1 MGASTD
7 VLRVGVGAGILGLPH
22 AGIARYVL
30 DMLTAVLTLD
40 PRIRLYLYAG
50 RAIEPSLPP
59 GNWVLR
65 VDAKRRWLGETYWLQ
80 QECPRWMAQDGIEVF
95 WGQSYML
102 PLRLAHPCA
111 RVVTLHD
118 TTGVLYPDTM
128 LLRRRINSRLHLGA
142 ALRVATRVV
151 TDSLSTARLARLLF
165 GVPTERM
172 VTIYPGFT
180 NRIRRPSQSTAAS
193 IVRKQFGLDA
203 PYILTVGTVEPRKN
217 LPILLDVLEAETK
230 LPVLVVAGREGWRSR
245 GTMQR
250 IRDLQRRSR
259 LRYLGRVE
267 DADLGALY
275 AAAQFM
281 VYPSLYEGFG
291 LPVLEAMA
299 CGCPVVCSRAS
310 SIPEVGGQAAR
321 YFAPVDREDLRRQM
335 KLVLSDRHLR
345 EQMVRSG
352 LVQAGRFSVRKAG
365 EELAAL
371 FHEVAGKPS
380 LGT

>member
-1 MGASTD
+1 
-7 VLRVGVGAGILGLPH
+7 
-22 AGIARYVL
+22 
-30 DMLTAVLTLD
+30 
-40 PRIRLYLYAG
+40 
-50 RAIEPSLPP
+50 
-59 GNWVLR
+59 
-65 VDAKRRWLGETYWLQ
+65 
-80 QECPRWMAQDGIEVF
+80 
-95 WGQSYML
+95 
-102 PLRLAHPCA
+102 
-111 RVVTLHD
+111 
-118 TTGVLYPDTM
+118 
-128 LLRRRINSRLHLGA
+128 
-142 ALRVATRVV
+142 
-151 TDSLSTARLARLLF
+151 
-165 GVPTERM
+165 
-172 VTIYPGFT
+172 
-180 NRIRRPSQSTAAS
+180 
-193 IVRKQFGLDA
+193 
-203 PYILTVGTVEPRKN
+203 
-217 LPILLDVLEAETK
+217 
-230 LPVLVVAGREGWRSR
+230 
-245 GTMQR
+245 MQR